1 MSFYRIKWKSLL
13 VLTLIIIT
21 MTHLLPVYSEISV
34 FSENTSRFLTIPF
47 LIIVMEDIR
56 ILS

>member
-21 MTHLLPVYSEISV
+21 MTHLLPIYSEKCCTFALEI
-34 FSENTSRFLTIPF
+34 NLKRICRKTINER
-47 LIIVMEDIR
+47 V
-56 ILS
+56 